1 MRFLALIFLANGIP
15 ELGIDAVDADRA
27 VKHGRL
33 LRERRVKST
42 F

>member
-1 MRFLALIFLANGIP
+1 VGFLALIFLADRIP
-15 ELGIDAVDADRA
+15 ELGINTVNADSA

-33 LRERRVKST
+33 LPETGVKPS

>member
-1 MRFLALIFLANGIP
+1 VRFLSLIFLADGIP
-15 ELGIDAVDADRA
+15 ELGIDTVDPDRA

-33 LRERRVKST
+33 LRERRVKQS